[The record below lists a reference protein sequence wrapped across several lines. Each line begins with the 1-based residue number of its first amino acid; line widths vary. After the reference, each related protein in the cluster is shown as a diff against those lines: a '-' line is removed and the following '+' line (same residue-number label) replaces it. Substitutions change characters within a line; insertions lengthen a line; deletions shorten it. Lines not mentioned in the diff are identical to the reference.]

1 MPSDLDKMMSFPFY
15 VFATVCFIILFVFA
29 IVIYD
34 RQSKIL
40 TIVVS
45 VFSFSNLVHP
55 PAQEGSAASA
65 MDASTAL
72 TITAG
77 VAVWQLWRNAQ

>member
-34 RQSKIL
+34 RESKIL

-45 VFSFSNLVHP
+45 SLFLLNVRSRRLYRRDRLHRRWMR
-55 PAQEGSAASA
+55 Q
-65 MDASTAL
+65 
-72 TITAG
+72 
-77 VAVWQLWRNAQ
+77 QR